1 MKDVQYNAPN
11 TRARVAARRAR
22 RTGRGGNER
31 GSAVRPGARQM
42 LGRLL
47 VSGKLVSL
55 LMLAGSLAAL
65 WALFT
70 APAYSVQQIEVRGN
84 RALDAE
90 AVAQLSRLRGQPIW
104 FASAA
109 NAAQS
114 LLSSAYVEQ
123 AGVELALPDKA
134 IITLVER
141 QPNMRWQLGGVQYLV
156 DSTGK
161 VLEAA
166 REPAQPGTLVIQ
178 DARCNTGACAGMQPN
193 DQVDPDALE
202 LARRLALRLPEDL
215 KLTPALVGWDIALGV
230 YVKTNANQT
239 IVFGQT
245 DNLER
250 KIGVLGYLLGD
261 KTAFTYLDLRPANPF
276 YRNDGKPVA
285 MPQPAPPSQ

>member
-1 MKDVQYNAPN
+1 MNEVHYNTPN

-22 RTGRGGNER
+22 RAGKPNPSG
-31 GSAVRPGARQM
+31 GSAVRPGTRQI

-47 VSGKLVSL
+47 VSGKLVSML
-55 LMLAGSLAAL
+55 LLAGSLAAL

-70 APAYSVQQIEVRGN
+70 SPAYSVQQIEVRGN
-84 RALDAE
+84 RALGEDV
-90 AVAQLSRLRGQPIW
+90 VAQLSGLRGQPIW

-109 NAAQS
+109 NAAQG

-123 AGVELALPDKA
+123 ASVELALPDKA
-134 IITLVER
+134 IVTLVER
-141 QPNMRWQLGGVQYLV
+141 QPDMRWQLGGVQYLV
-156 DSTGK
+156 DSAGK

-166 REPAQPGTLVIQ
+166 REPAPPGTLVIQ

-202 LARRLALRLPEDL
+202 LSRRLALRLPEDL

-230 YVKTNANQT
+230 YVKTSAGQS

-245 DNLER
+245 KDFER
-250 KIGVLGYLLGD
+250 KIALLGYLLSD
-261 KTAFTYLDLRPANPF
+261 NTAFTYLDLRPANPF
-276 YRNDGKPVA
+276 YRDENKPA
-285 MPQPAPPSQ
+285 ATPQPTPQSQ

>member
-1 MKDVQYNAPN
+1 MNDVQYNAPN

-22 RTGRGGNER
+22 RNGRPAPQG
-31 GSAVRPGARQM
+31 GSAVRPGTRQM

-47 VSGKLVSL
+47 VSGKLASL
-55 LMLAGSLAAL
+55 LLLAASLTAL
-65 WALFT
+65 WVLFT
-70 APAYSVQQIEVRGN
+70 SPAYSVAQIEVRGN

-90 AVAQLSRLRGQPIW
+90 AVAQLSGLRGQSIW

-109 NAAQS
+109 GAAQG

-123 AGVELALPDKA
+123 AAVELALPDHA
-134 IITLVER
+134 TVTLVER
-141 QPNMRWQLGGVQYLV
+141 QPDMRWQLGGVQYLV
-156 DSTGK
+156 DSEGK

-178 DARCNTGACAGMQPN
+178 DTRCNAGACGGMQPN

-215 KLTPALVGWDIALGV
+215 QLTPASVGWDIALGV
-230 YVKTNANQT
+230 YVTTGGGQT

-245 DNLER
+245 DNFER
-250 KIGVLGYLLGD
+250 KMAVLGYLLRD
-261 KTAFTYLDLRPANPF
+261 NTAFTYLDLRPANPF
-276 YRNDGKPVA
+276 YRNNIKPTGR
-285 MPQPAPPSQ
+285 P

>member
-1 MKDVQYNAPN
+1 MNDVQYNAPN

-22 RTGRGGNER
+22 RTGRSGAES
-31 GSAVRPGARQM
+31 GSAVRPGTRKL
-42 LGRLL
+42 LGRVL
-47 VSGKLVSL
+47 VTGKLVSL
-55 LMLAGSLAAL
+55 LLLAGSLAAL

-70 APAYSVQQIEVRGN
+70 SPAYSVREIEVRGN

-90 AVAQLSRLRGQPIW
+90 AVAQLSGMRGQPIW

-109 NAAQS
+109 DAAQG
-114 LLSSAYVEQ
+114 LLASAYVEQ
-123 AGVELALPDKA
+123 AAVELALPDKA

-141 QPNMRWQLGGVQYLV
+141 QPDMRWQLGGVQYLV

-178 DARCNTGACAGMQPN
+178 DARCDAGVCAGMQPN

-215 KLTPALVGWDIALGV
+215 QFTPASVGWDIALGV
-230 YVKTNANQT
+230 YVRTGGGQT

-245 DNLER
+245 DNFER
-250 KIGVLGYLLGD
+250 KIAVLGYLLGD
-261 KTAFTYLDLRPANPF
+261 KTAFTFLDLRPANPY
-276 YRNDGKPVA
+276 YRNDGRPA
-285 MPQPAPPSQ
+285 ATPQPAPPSQ